1 MSYQD
6 RAQSFGF
13 TRKEQLKEILDDEKR
28 HAVVLD
34 VRSESEI
41 QSSGKFEYGNHK
53 WVQAACTPDDA
64 SALESSSEFLL
75 PDKEAPIVIYCK
87 SGRRASTAKL
97 ALEAQGYK
105 LVLNAGGYDDVI
117 SMGL

>member
-6 RAQSFGF
+6 RARSFGF
-13 TRKEQLKEILDDEKR
+13 TRKEQLKEILDDD
-28 HAVVLD
+28 AVVLLD

-105 LVLNAGGYDDVI
+105 HVLNAGGYDDVI